1 MKKTIVFDLGGVLID
16 WDPRYLYRQIFSD
29 QEELDFFL
37 SEVCS
42 PEWNALTDSDKSF
55 QDAIEDLIPQFPEYK
70 DQIQVYFS
78 RWEEMVAGPISGSIE
93 ILGKLYKNKYPLA
106 ALSNWSSETFPIVH
120 AKYEFLDWFDPLII
134 SGQVGLIKP
143 DPQIFNLLLCQLDQ
157 DPEECVYIDDLE
169 SNIQAASKIGFR
181 TILYQSPEHLQAQLH
196 ALDVVLD

>member
-1 MKKTIVFDLGGVLID
+1 M
-16 WDPRYLYRQIFSD
+16 
-29 QEELDFFL
+29 
-37 SEVCS
+37 
-42 PEWNALTDSDKSF
+42 
-55 QDAIEDLIPQFPEYK
+55 
-70 DQIQVYFS
+70 
-78 RWEEMVAGPISGSIE
+78 AGPIPGSVE

-169 SNIQAASKIGFR
+169 SNIQAASKIGFS
-181 TILYQSPEHLQAQLH
+181 TILYQSPEQLQTQLH
-196 ALDVVLD
+196 TLGVVLD